1 LERRG
6 FIRVFLFFGSESLY
20 FCPINFNAMTYIL
33 NIETAT
39 KNCSVSLSADGKT
52 IALQEIATE
61 NFSHAEK
68 LHVFIAMLLK
78 EQQLQFQDIHA
89 IAVSQGP
96 GSYTG
101 LRIGVSAAKGLC
113 YALSIP
119 LIAVDTLALL
129 ARQIKIDNGFIVPMI
144 DARRMEVYTAF
155 FDSNYKKVRPTVALV
170 IDASSFENETT
181 PIHLIGDGASKFKN
195 VLNAD
200 KFVYHDVVVY
210 PSANEMSALAF
221 EKYKISD
228 FVDVAYFEPY
238 YLKDFVL
245 NK

>member
-1 LERRG
+1 M
-6 FIRVFLFFGSESLY
+6 
-20 FCPINFNAMTYIL
+20 PTIL

-39 KNCSVSLSADGKT
+39 KNCSISIAKEGKT
-52 IALQEIATE
+52 ILCKELATE

-68 LHVFIAMLLK
+68 LHIFIEEVLEETNLTFK
-78 EQQLQFQDIHA
+78 DINA

-113 YALSIP
+113 YALDLP
-119 LIAVDTLALL
+119 LIAIDTLELL
-129 ARQIKIDNGFIVPMI
+129 ARRVKIEEGIIVPMI

-155 FDSNYKKVRPTVALV
+155 YDKNYNKTRKTEAEIINEASYKEINEIFHLV
-170 IDASSFENETT
+170 
-181 PIHLIGDGASKFKN
+181 GDGTSKFKE
-195 VLNAD
+195 VLTNS
-200 KFVYHDVVVY
+200 KFIFHNEVVY
-210 PSANEMSALAF
+210 PSANEMSILSF
-221 EKYKISD
+221 EKYKKSD

-245 NK
+245 IK